1 MHSNM
6 CASTTSLTL
15 TDYVRLVLGTYW
27 PSIIVSNENE
37 KSRTY
42 PLSKMF
48 FGFLEESGY
57 MHLQTTKPDT
67 AGSIFLF
74 CPRCYWHLFIKL
86 PKNVVCI
93 YYMIVINHLSHSFIN
108 MIISGAWLWERM
120 NGQTIPKKIQHSTS
134 IIIL

>member
-6 CASTTSLTL
+6 CSATTSLTL
-15 TDYVRLVLGTYW
+15 NDYVRLVLGTYW

-57 MHLQTTKPDT
+57 MHLQMTKPDT
-67 AGSIFLF
+67 AGT
-74 CPRCYWHLFIKL
+74 LFIIL
-86 PKNVVCI
+86 PSVLLTFFLLKTKKRGIIRCS
-93 YYMIVINHLSHSFIN
+93 YMIIINHFSHSFIG
-108 MIISGAWLWERM
+108 MITGAWLWEKMR
-120 NGQTIPKKIQHSTS
+120 GQTIPKKIF
-134 IIIL
+134 